1 MAKALNGEIISVDS
15 RQIYKE
21 LDIGSAKPALEE
33 REGIVHH
40 LIDVVNVTD
49 EYTAADFCD
58 AASYIIDDII
68 RRGKFPILAG
78 GTGLYFRILLQ
89 DFDLPRVAP
98 DKKLREELE
107 QKTSIELYDMLLSL
121 DYDAAQKIHFNNKVK
136 IIRALEV
143 CKTLGIPMSRA
154 QKKKESKYQTLWVGL
169 NSQNRD
175 FLYNRINNRVEIM
188 FEKGLIKEAENLF
201 KRITNIFRFQLFSI
215 GNDLFDVSVYD
226 KSHITKSTYVV
237 ISKTDGKHHFSVSGV
252 RRQIELSKFLE
263 TDCRGFENLI
273 QQLTISKLTN
283 FQKRVLLA
291 VDFLGLATRN
301 IGQPSGFVHAITA
314 IETLLSMGKM
324 GISQNIADNYAF
336 IMGTDLENRKT
347 LKQDTKKLYR
357 IRSELAHGE
366 KSIISVEDCKDAI
379 SHAYALILKF
389 LFDDKLRHIQN
400 NEQFV
405 EYIENIKFADKREEI

>member
-1 MAKALNGEIISVDS
+1 MIKQKVIAITGPSSSGKTKLAIETAKALNGEIISVDS

-58 AASYIIDDII
+58 AASYIINDII
-68 RRGKFPILAG
+68 RRGKMPILAG

-107 QKTSIELYDMLLSL
+107 QKTSTELYDMLLSL

-154 QKKKESKYQTLWVGL
+154 RKKKESKYQTLWVGL

-175 FLYNRINNRVEIM
+175 FLYDRINNRVEIM
-188 FEKGLIKEAENLF
+188 FEKGLMKEAENLF
-201 KRITNIFRFQLFSI
+201 NKYGKNKILMSTIGYQEIFPYLNGDITFETAKELLKKNTRR
-215 GNDLFDVSVYD
+215 YA
-226 KSHITKSTYVV
+226 K
-237 ISKTDGKHHFSVSGV
+237 
-252 RRQIELSKFLE
+252 RQISWFKSNEDVHWFDIEKES
-263 TDCRGFENLI
+263 FEKIL
-273 QQLTISKLTN
+273 
-283 FQKRVLLA
+283 
-291 VDFLGLATRN
+291 DFI
-301 IGQPSGFVHAITA
+301 IG
-314 IETLLSMGKM
+314 
-324 GISQNIADNYAF
+324 
-336 IMGTDLENRKT
+336 
-347 LKQDTKKLYR
+347 KQ
-357 IRSELAHGE
+357 I
-366 KSIISVEDCKDAI
+366 
-379 SHAYALILKF
+379 
-389 LFDDKLRHIQN
+389 
-400 NEQFV
+400 
-405 EYIENIKFADKREEI
+405 

>member
-1 MAKALNGEIISVDS
+1 MIKQKVIAITGPSSSGKTKLAIETAKALNGEIISVDS

-58 AASYIIDDII
+58 AASYIINDII
-68 RRGKFPILAG
+68 RRGKMPILAG

-107 QKTSIELYDMLLSL
+107 QKSSTELYDMLLSL
-121 DYDAAQKIHFNNKVK
+121 DYDAAQKINFNNKVK

-154 QKKKESKYQTLWVGL
+154 RKKKESKYQTLWVGL

-201 KRITNIFRFQLFSI
+201 NKYGKNKILMSTIGYQEIFPYLNGDITFEAAKELLKQNTRR
-215 GNDLFDVSVYD
+215 YA
-226 KSHITKSTYVV
+226 K
-237 ISKTDGKHHFSVSGV
+237 
-252 RRQIELSKFLE
+252 RQISWFKSNEDVHWFDIEKES
-263 TDCRGFENLI
+263 FEKILDFI
-273 QQLTISKLTN
+273 IEKQL
-283 FQKRVLLA
+283 
-291 VDFLGLATRN
+291 
-301 IGQPSGFVHAITA
+301 
-314 IETLLSMGKM
+314 
-324 GISQNIADNYAF
+324 
-336 IMGTDLENRKT
+336 
-347 LKQDTKKLYR
+347 
-357 IRSELAHGE
+357 
-366 KSIISVEDCKDAI
+366 
-379 SHAYALILKF
+379 
-389 LFDDKLRHIQN
+389 
-400 NEQFV
+400 
-405 EYIENIKFADKREEI
+405 

>member
-1 MAKALNGEIISVDS
+1 MIKQKVIAITGPSSSGKTKLAIETAKALNGEIISVDS

-21 LDIGSAKPALEE
+21 LDIGSAKPSIKE

-40 LIDVVNVTD
+40 LIDIVNVTD

-58 AASYIIDDII
+58 AASYIINDII
-68 RRGKFPILAG
+68 RRGKMPILAG

-107 QKTSIELYDMLLSL
+107 QKTSTELYDMLLSL

-175 FLYNRINNRVEIM
+175 FLYDRINNRVEIM

-201 KRITNIFRFQLFSI
+201 NKYGKNKILMSTIGYQEIFPYLNGDITLESAKELLKQNTRR
-215 GNDLFDVSVYD
+215 YA
-226 KSHITKSTYVV
+226 K
-237 ISKTDGKHHFSVSGV
+237 
-252 RRQIELSKFLE
+252 RQISWFKSNEDVHWFDIEKES
-263 TDCRGFENLI
+263 FEKIL
-273 QQLTISKLTN
+273 
-283 FQKRVLLA
+283 
-291 VDFLGLATRN
+291 DFI
-301 IGQPSGFVHAITA
+301 IG
-314 IETLLSMGKM
+314 
-324 GISQNIADNYAF
+324 
-336 IMGTDLENRKT
+336 
-347 LKQDTKKLYR
+347 KQ
-357 IRSELAHGE
+357 I
-366 KSIISVEDCKDAI
+366 
-379 SHAYALILKF
+379 
-389 LFDDKLRHIQN
+389 
-400 NEQFV
+400 
-405 EYIENIKFADKREEI
+405 